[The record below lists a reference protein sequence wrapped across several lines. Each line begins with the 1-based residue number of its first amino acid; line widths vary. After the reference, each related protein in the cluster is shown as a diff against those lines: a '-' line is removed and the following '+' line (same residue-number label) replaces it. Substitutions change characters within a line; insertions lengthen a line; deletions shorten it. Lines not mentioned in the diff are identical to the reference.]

1 MARLSNLMTK
11 YWPYLLLG
19 VVAVFSHGLLLLND
33 GTYWDEW
40 LLGSYLAEDDWKEVN
55 AWATESGMPAI
66 GYFYWAL
73 KLLGL
78 IPYYKIIALAT
89 LFTTAVLVFKLCSE
103 FNLFTRFEA
112 VGVAVLSLTY
122 PAYQTTIEL
131 STFRYLV
138 FYCAFLFVILQLWRS
153 ARAESPLLLKPWRRV
168 LLLAILTISYNL
180 NSLLVLYF
188 PLLFVVFWQ
197 IKEANSLSWID
208 VAKAHLL
215 GKLDFIA
222 LPFIFYA
229 VKKIFTPAYGAYA
242 GYNELNLDPASVWA
256 HLERF
261 AKNALYGQIDT
272 SLTGLF
278 AHPLVVIFLLPLTY
292 LAYTKYQR
300 ATPEPSGDHTP
311 IKVIPVYAL
320 LLFGVGLL
328 LAGMF
333 PYAAVGL
340 SPAMSGWNTR
350 HALLISLPVA
360 FLMVSLLR
368 PLWIDRPAGA
378 QGGLDGRFIAAFLG
392 GMLVVAFSLSTASYY
407 VSWQARAVKD
417 KAIMA
422 DLAEVALLKN
432 FSVFWINDQY
442 PLGGEVLYRF
452 YEWAGMFKK
461 TWGGESRVGFQ
472 VQGYN
477 QAALAG
483 YKSYYNKSNNLSE
496 FDPSGCQ
503 AGLIIRQGALQY
515 SEPQLVWK
523 YFQYKF
529 FEPQKMTDFLHG
541 VVNIHIELP
550 ETESPR
556 CPIRPY
562 LDLKK

>member
-1 MARLSNLMTK
+1 MARLSLLMTK
-11 YWPYLLLG
+11 YWPYLLIG
-19 VVAVFSHGLLLLND
+19 VVAVLSHGLLLLND

-40 LLGSYLAEDDWKEVN
+40 LLGSYLAEDNWKEVN
-55 AWATESGMPAI
+55 AWATESGMPVI

-78 IPYYKIIALAT
+78 FPFYKIIALAT
-89 LFTTAVLVFKLCSE
+89 LFILAVLVFKLCSE
-103 FNLFTRFEA
+103 FNWLTRLEA
-112 VGVAVLSLTY
+112 LGVAVLSLAY
-122 PAYQTTIEL
+122 PAYQTSIEL

-138 FYCAFLFVILQLWRS
+138 FYCAFLFVILQLLRS
-153 ARAESPLLLKPWRRV
+153 TRAETPLQLTPWRRV
-168 LLLAILTISYNL
+168 LLLVILFISFNL
-180 NSLLVLYF
+180 NSLLVFYF

-197 IKEANSLSWID
+197 IKCAHSLSWVE
-208 VAKAHLL
+208 VAKTQLL

-229 VKKIFTPAYGAYA
+229 IKKIFSPAYGVYA
-242 GYNELNLDPASVWA
+242 GYNELNLDPASVGA
-256 HLERF
+256 HLGHYT
-261 AKNALYGQIDT
+261 KNALYGQIDA
-272 SLTGLF
+272 SLSGLF
-278 AHPLVVIFLLPLTY
+278 AYPLVILFLLPLTY
-292 LAYTKYQR
+292 LACVKYQR
-300 ATPEPSGDHTP
+300 AAPGSNDVVQVKP
-311 IKVIPVYAL
+311 IPLYGLLFFGVAL
-320 LLFGVGLL
+320 LLC
-328 LAGMF
+328 GML

-340 SPAMSGWNTR
+340 SPTLTGWNTR
-350 HALLISLPVA
+350 HALLAGLPVA
-360 FLMVSLLR
+360 FLIVTLLR
-368 PLWIDRPAGA
+368 PLWIVQPAGS
-378 QGGLDGRFIAAFLG
+378 QEGMVGRFVALFTVVI
-392 GMLVVAFSLSTASYY
+392 LVAAFSLSTASYY

-442 PLGGEVLYRF
+442 PLGGERLYRF

-461 TWGGESRVGFQ
+461 TWGGESRIGFQ
-472 VQGYN
+472 VQGYP
-477 QAALAG
+477 QESLAA
-483 YKSYYNKSNNLSE
+483 YKDFYNKSNNLSE
-496 FDPSGCQ
+496 FDPLGCQ

-515 SEPQLVWK
+515 SESQLVWK

-550 ETESPR
+550 EVESPR

-562 LDLKK
+562 LGVKK